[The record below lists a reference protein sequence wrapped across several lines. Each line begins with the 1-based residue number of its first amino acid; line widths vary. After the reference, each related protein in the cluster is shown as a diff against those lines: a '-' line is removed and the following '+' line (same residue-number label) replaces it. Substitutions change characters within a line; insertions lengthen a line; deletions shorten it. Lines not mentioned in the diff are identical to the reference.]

1 LAQDRR
7 LSVPKKTMR
16 RSPDAEETQARI
28 IHAAMGVLKE
38 HGLTDWTV
46 EEVAKRAECA
56 KGLVNYHFSSKT
68 TLLTIVAT
76 QARTARSTR
85 RLLALKHSG
94 ADALDR
100 LWATMTEEAHSGGLQ
115 LWLALLAYPPTTGSA
130 TVSASERQ
138 LLTNSAATALNLRP
152 THPSLTILPATLDG
166 LELELYQGAPEADVR
181 ERYDRFWLDLLTT
194 AGAG

>member
-1 LAQDRR
+1 MPAKRE
-7 LSVPKKTMR
+7 R

-28 IHAAMGVLKE
+28 IHAAIGVLKE

-56 KGLVNYHFSSKT
+56 KGLVNYHFTSKT
-68 TLLTIVAT
+68 TLLTIVAA
-76 QARTARSTR
+76 QARTTRNSR

-94 ADALDR
+94 AEALDR
-100 LWATMTEEAHSGGLQ
+100 LWSTMTDEAHSGGLQ
-115 LWLALLAYPPTTGSA
+115 LWLALLAYPPTRGSA

-138 LLTNSAATALNLRP
+138 LLTTSASSALNLQP
-152 THPSLTILPATLDG
+152 PHPNLTIIPATLDG
-166 LELELYQGAPEADVR
+166 LELQLYQGAPEADVR
-181 ERYDRFWLDLLTT
+181 EQYDRFWLDLLTT